1 MASRRALTLA
11 RHLTTVPS
19 IPDGLR
25 VSFHRPLSTAVKI
38 TTSNLHRGFVVVIFP
53 EVRRPAHDER
63 GILPA
68 PSNRPSIKSPGLMG
82 APDNWGYLYAP
93 HGRRGNSTLVVSV
106 DHTVSSL
113 NAAHRSQKSSFGL
126 TADKIVGYKGNPSIL
141 RHRAW
146 GNEGLDNPEVPYAVD
161 ECTRGHESNPLGPHA
176 AQSTANQTFRRLPG
190 GARPGRA
197 F

>member
-1 MASRRALTLA
+1 
-11 RHLTTVPS
+11 
-19 IPDGLR
+19 
-25 VSFHRPLSTAVKI
+25 
-38 TTSNLHRGFVVVIFP
+38 
-53 EVRRPAHDER
+53 
-63 GILPA
+63 
-68 PSNRPSIKSPGLMG
+68 MG

-161 ECTRGHESNPLGPHA
+161 ECTRGHESNPLGPNA
-176 AQSTANQTFRRLPG
+176 AQSTANQTFRRLLGRSMAWG
-190 GARPGRA
+190 GVLA
-197 F
+197 FGGELGCYESSKQQEEVD

>member
-1 MASRRALTLA
+1 MHPLTYITNQRVHIQCPCVQKTTPA
-11 RHLTTVPS
+11 TRHGSHVPPRGMGNRS
-19 IPDGLR
+19 Q
-25 VSFHRPLSTAVKI
+25 
-38 TTSNLHRGFVVVIFP
+38 GFVVVIFP
-53 EVRRPAHDER
+53 EVRRPARDER

-93 HGRRGNSTLVVSV
+93 HGRRGTSTLVVSV